1 MRAEYFSQL
10 IALILLK
17 QSIPADRITP
27 FLKNYISE
35 LSVANSFSE
44 VSEIYS
50 RFFLKL
56 PPLTIEQWDD
66 ARRSHEKHSSHSVN
80 ILCISDE
87 RYPPFLAS
95 LLDAPPVLF
104 LKGNF
109 SALTALPG
117 IAIVGARE
125 ATEPGKEI
133 ARRAARF
140 MAENNWPVVS
150 GLALG
155 IDAAAHQGALDV
167 DGITIAVLAGGV
179 EKPNPAANSELGHK
193 ILDTGG
199 AWVSEHPVGTP
210 PRKHNFVRR
219 NRIQVGLSAGSMIV
233 EAKMRSG
240 SLTQARFCL
249 AEDRPLFAVVPH
261 SDSNPL
267 GLNSEGTIHMVDDL
281 GAFPIRTKSDY
292 PFILEKLQKSRENL
306 MQDIGSSENLYKSS
320 LI

>member
-27 FLKNYISE
+27 FLKKYNSE
-35 LSVANSFSE
+35 LSVANSFEE
-44 VSEIYS
+44 VSDIFS

-56 PPLTIEQWDD
+56 PPLTMGEWDD
-66 ARRSHEKHSSHSVN
+66 ARRSHEKSTKNSVN

-87 RYPPFLAS
+87 RYPAFLAE

-104 LKGNF
+104 LKGHI
-109 SALTALPG
+109 SALSALPG

-133 ARRAARF
+133 ARRTAKF
-140 MAENNWPVVS
+140 MAENGWPVVS

-167 DGITIAVLAGGV
+167 NGITIAVLAGGV
-179 EKPNPAANSELGHK
+179 EKPNPLANSELGHK
-193 ILDTGG
+193 ILEAGG

-219 NRIQVGLSAGSMIV
+219 NRIQVGLSAGSIIV

-240 SLTQARFCL
+240 SLTQARFCIS
-249 AEDRPLFAVVPH
+249 ENRPLFSVVPH
-261 SDSNPL
+261 SISNPL
-267 GLNSEGTIHMVDDL
+267 GLNSEGTIHMVREL
-281 GAFPIRTKSDY
+281 GAFPVKTKDDY
-292 PFILEKLQKSRENL
+292 PSILEKLKNSRESL
-306 MQDIGSSENLYKSS
+306 LGDDEVSGDAYKSN